1 MYKIT
6 IINIFVVICVV
17 GIKVKEN
24 RYRIDWIKL
33 KQIYRFKLNI
43 NYK

>member
-17 GIKVKEN
+17 SIKVKEN